1 MVATPRGWEGC
12 THGRP
17 MLLLL
22 LLLLLLVLL
31 QRRSHY
37 GGRGLLLLKNL
48 LCRAGA
54 AERRTEGPGERLRKG
69 QGSRNMNQYE
79 GGMNV

>member
-1 MVATPRGWEGC
+1 
-12 THGRP
+12 